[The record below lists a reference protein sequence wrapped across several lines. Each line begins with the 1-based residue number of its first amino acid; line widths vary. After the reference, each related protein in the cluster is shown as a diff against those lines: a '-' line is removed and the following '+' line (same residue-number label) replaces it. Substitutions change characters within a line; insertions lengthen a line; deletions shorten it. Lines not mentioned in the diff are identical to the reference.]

1 MFTRGRSQWP
11 WLIGALA
18 TAMALAS
25 VPLLAIDWPTFEP
38 GPIEPIWVTATVQV
52 VAPIWTV
59 LVLSVLTG
67 FILSR
72 RPRSPLGWA
81 YAASALLLGS
91 MLLMQEYAVRAL
103 LAAPWSLPGGEVAAW
118 IGAWSSPGT
127 GMFMFPMALAVLVFP
142 DGRLPGRAW
151 WLAASLVLVIT
162 TGNLI
167 DSLASPWPLVLPMRA
182 GTVPVTMPPALWQVA
197 PALDGWPREALS
209 WANLLFVPLIA
220 MLLVFRTRRAR
231 GDERF
236 QLRWLMLA
244 LAVAAA
250 CWMGWQLPGWLSPW
264 GLDANAH
271 AIKRWGQLGAI
282 FTGLVVIPGAM
293 AIAIFKYRLYDIDV
307 LIKRTLV
314 YGAVTATLGATYATT
329 VLVLQSLLS
338 PFTVGSGFAVAL
350 STLLVAA
357 LFHPI
362 RRRAQDAVDRRFDR
376 ARYDAARTVD
386 AFVEHLGHDVE
397 LDSVRADL
405 VEVVNSTVQPGHASV
420 WLRFGRG

>member
-1 MFTRGRSQWP
+1 
-11 WLIGALA
+11 
-18 TAMALAS
+18 MALTS
-25 VPLLAIDWPTFEP
+25 LPLLAIDWPTFQR

-59 LVLSVLTG
+59 LVLSVLAG

-81 YAASALLLGS
+81 YATSALLFAS

-103 LAAPWSLPGGEVAAW
+103 LAAPGSLPAGEVAAW
-118 IGAWSSPGT
+118 IGAWSGPGM
-127 GMFMFPMALAVLVFP
+127 GMVMFPMSLAVLMFP

-151 WLAASLVLVIT
+151 WLAAGLGLVIT

-167 DSLASPWPLVLPMRA
+167 DSTASPWPLVLPMRA
-182 GTVPVTMPPALWQVA
+182 GTVPVTMPPALWHVG
-197 PALDGWPREALS
+197 PPLDGWPLEALS
-209 WANLLFVPLIA
+209 WGYLLFVPLIA
-220 MLLVFRTRRAR
+220 LLLVLRTRRAR

-244 LAVAAA
+244 LAIVAA
-250 CWMGWQLPGWLSPW
+250 CWIGWQLPGWLSPW
-264 GLDANAH
+264 ALDANAH
-271 AIKRWGQLGAI
+271 LIQRWGQLGAI

-314 YGAVTATLGATYATT
+314 YGAVTATLGATYWTT

-338 PFTVGSGFAVAL
+338 SLTVGSVFAVAL
-350 STLLVAA
+350 STLLAAA
-357 LFHPI
+357 LFRPI
-362 RRRAQDAVDRRFDR
+362 RSRAQDAVDRRFDR
-376 ARYDAARTVD
+376 ARYDTARTVD
-386 AFVEHLGHDVE
+386 AFIERLRHDVE
-397 LDSVRADL
+397 LNSVRADL

-420 WLRFGRG
+420 WLRAGRG